1 MAAAPRGPSELAWP
15 PGRRAPGVR
24 CAGPGVSEELS
35 RCGPQ
40 ATRRPGWTRAHSQPP
55 AAGRA
60 VGEGVPPR
68 RRAARC
74 EPARR
79 EGAAAAAGAPGRGGR
94 ASARAGRPLCA
105 ISAGS
110 RPTLTR
116 RGRASTGHTLGS
128 AAAGAASREREAGD
142 ARRAAARPTAPAPAA
157 VAGKCRPAGSGR
169 LKPTCAAEPEVAD
182 SRARPSRRL
191 RSSPRKGF

>member
-1 MAAAPRGPSELAWP
+1 MAAAPRGPSELARP

-24 CAGPGVSEELS
+24 CAGPGVSRELS
-35 RCGPQ
+35 RRGPQ
-40 ATRRPGWTRAHSQPP
+40 ATGRPGWTRAHSQRP

-79 EGAAAAAGAPGRGGR
+79 EGAAAVAGAPGRGGR

-105 ISAGS
+105 ISAAS

-116 RGRASTGHTLGS
+116 RGRASSGHTLGS
-128 AAAGAASREREAGD
+128 AAAGAASRERGAGD
-142 ARRAAARPTAPAPAA
+142 VRPAAPAPAA

-182 SRARPSRRL
+182 SRARPSRRP